1 MFKIIRT
8 WFNSEVARFKKHP
21 VLWTALAVSATLIY
35 FIDCDAAD
43 KTLDYIEDHNPNK

>member
-1 MFKIIRT
+1 MNIVRAYFGR
-8 WFNSEVARFKKHP
+8 SVARFKKHP

-35 FIDCDAAD
+35 FIDCDVAD